1 MMLVN
6 KMNHE
11 QFFTYIVRCADESL
25 YCGWTTDLKK
35 RLDAHNGV
43 IKGGAKYTK
52 SRRPVYL
59 VYYESFQSKQEA
71 QSRAYAIK
79 RLNRIQKLQLIASGE
94 NRAIERINLLK

>member
-1 MMLVN
+1 MLVN
-6 KMNHE
+6 KMDQE
-11 QFFTYIVRCADESL
+11 QFFTYILRCADESL

-52 SRRPVYL
+52 CRRPVYL

-71 QSRAYAIK
+71 QSREYAIK

>member
-6 KMNHE
+6 KMDYE

-35 RLDAHNGV
+35 RMDAHNGV

-52 SRRPVYL
+52 CRRPVYL
-59 VYYESFQSKQEA
+59 GYYESFQNKQEA
-71 QSRAYAIK
+71 QSREYAIK
-79 RLNRIQKLQLIASGE
+79 RLDRIQKLQLIASGE
-94 NRAIERINLLK
+94 NREIERINLLK

>member
-1 MMLVN
+1 MLVN
-6 KMNHE
+6 KMDYE

-35 RLDAHNGV
+35 RMDAHNGV

-52 SRRPVYL
+52 YRRPVYL

-71 QSRAYAIK
+71 QSREYAIK
-79 RLNRIQKLQLIASGE
+79 RLDRIQKLQLIASGE
-94 NRAIERINLLK
+94 NREIERINLLK

>member
-1 MMLVN
+1 MTLVN

-43 IKGGAKYTK
+43 IKGGAKY
-52 SRRPVYL
+52 L

-71 QSRAYAIK
+71 QSREYAIK

-94 NRAIERINLLK
+94 NREIERINLLK

>member
-6 KMNHE
+6 KMDYE

-35 RLDAHNGV
+35 RMDAHNGV

-52 SRRPVYL
+52 CRRPVYL

-71 QSRAYAIK
+71 QSREYAIK
-79 RLNRIQKLQLIASGE
+79 RLDRIIKLQLIASGE
-94 NRAIERINLLK
+94 NREIERINLLK

>member
-43 IKGGAKYTK
+43 IKGGAKY
-52 SRRPVYL
+52 
-59 VYYESFQSKQEA
+59 YESFQSKQEA
-71 QSRAYAIK
+71 QSREYAIK

-94 NRAIERINLLK
+94 NREIERINLLK